1 MVLHLVYLPRINN
14 VLHAFVQEW
23 NNHPVTSACH
33 YTPLQMWVQGIV
45 NSRNTDY
52 SALNDVLLNRQDVD
66 FLGVDEEGPIPK
78 AQTANNVE
86 VAEIPYDLTNEQE
99 EAVEEIRQRCSLD
112 VDGITC
118 YLQVLQ
124 YIASVLGIE

>member
-1 MVLHLVYLPRINN
+1 MALHLVYLPHINDALN
-14 VLHAFVQEW
+14 AFVQEW

-66 FLGVDEEGPIPK
+66 FLGVDEEGPIPE

-86 VAEIPYDLTNEQE
+86 VAEIPYDLTNEQDK
-99 EAVEEIRQRCSLD
+99 AVEEIRQ
-112 VDGITC
+112 
-118 YLQVLQ
+118 
-124 YIASVLGIE
+124 SVH